1 MFTDILN
8 AAPKKKTPAKK
19 APTKKPAAKKPVA
32 PKVIKKAPVAA
43 PAICKACNPP
53 EPLPDMKAPGSYL
66 RENGIML
73 LVDKFDQEK
82 IMPLAAQIYEYNL
95 MPDDL
100 QPAQLTMIINSPGGS
115 VHSAFH
121 LIDAMMMSEIPIVTI
136 GKGLVASCGVLT
148 IMAGDRRL
156 VTHNTSVM
164 SHQYSW
170 GSRGKEHELQGIVK
184 EFDMASSR
192 MVEHYKKCTKKSET
206 YIRKHLL
213 HPTDEWLTPA
223 ECVKHGIVDEVVETY

>member
-1 MFTDILN
+1 MFKQLIN
-8 AAPKKKTPAKK
+8 AAPKKKKTPAKK
-19 APTKKPAAKKPVA
+19 PVA
-32 PKVIKKAPVAA
+32 VKEKAPIKLAA
-43 PAICKACNPP
+43 PAVCCCKEKEKPP
-53 EPLPDMKAPGSYL
+53 EDMKQPGSYL
-66 RENGIML
+66 RENGILM

-82 IMPLAAQIYEYNL
+82 IMPLVAAIYEYNL
-95 MPDDL
+95 MPEEIRPD
-100 QPAQLTMIINSPGGS
+100 QLTLIINSPGGS

-156 VTHNTSVM
+156 LTHNTSVM

-170 GSRGKEHELQGIVK
+170 GSRGKEHELQAIVK

-213 HPTDEWLTPA
+213 HPTDEWLTPE
-223 ECVKHGIVDEVVETY
+223 ECKKHGLIDEIVTTY

>member
-1 MFTDILN
+1 MFEQMLN
-8 AAPKKKTPAKK
+8 AAKKTPAKK
-19 APTKKPAAKKPVA
+19 KKPATKAKA
-32 PKVIKKAPVAA
+32 TPKIIEVVET
-43 PAICKACNPP
+43 PAVCPTCNPP
-53 EPLPDMKAPGSYL
+53 TPPAEMKAPGTYL
-66 RENGIML
+66 RENGILM

-82 IMPLAAQIYEYNL
+82 IMPLVAAIYEYNL
-95 MPDDL
+95 MPEEVR
-100 QPAQLTMIINSPGGS
+100 PEQLTLIINSPGGS

-121 LIDAMMMSEIPIVTI
+121 LIDAMMMSEIPVVTI

-156 VTHNTSVM
+156 LTHNTSVM

-170 GSRGKEHELQGIVK
+170 GSKGKEHELHAIVK

-192 MVEHYKKCTKKSET
+192 MIEHYKKCTKKSES

-213 HPTDEWLTPA
+213 HPTDEWLTPE
-223 ECVKHGIVDEVVETY
+223 ECKKHGLIDEIVETY